1 MLQFSKR
8 RSICHWTPRYIIN
21 RLILMA
27 YERNNP
33 NSPWLTNSMV
43 DLLDTWLCSTDVG
56 LEFGSGRSTIWFA
69 KQVKHLI
76 SVEHDPEW
84 YAKVN
89 KQLHMLREPISERV
103 DYHLL
108 EVEKAKPET
117 SEYVKVLEEVKNE
130 SLDFCLVDGMARDYC
145 ALASIDKLKSGG
157 ILIIDN
163 VNWYWPREQK
173 SYSPNSRGMSDGFAS
188 PVWQECANRLK
199 YWRYVWTSN
208 GVTDTAFWV
217 KP

>member
-1 MLQFSKR
+1 MQKVKNMFSSFKH
-8 RSICHWTPRYIIN
+8 RSIRHWTPRYIIN
-21 RLILMA
+21 RLVLMN

-33 NSPWLTNSMV
+33 NSPWLTHFMV

-69 KQVKHLI
+69 KRVKHLI

-89 KQLHMLREPISERV
+89 KQLHMLGEPISERV
-103 DYHLL
+103 DYRLL
-108 EVEKAKPET
+108 QVEKAKPET
-117 SEYVKVLEEVKNE
+117 SEYVKVFEEIKNE

-163 VNWYWPREQK
+163 INWYWTQEPK
-173 SYSPNSRGMSDGFAS
+173 YYSPNSR
-188 PVWQECANRLK
+188 
-199 YWRYVWTSN
+199 
-208 GVTDTAFWV
+208 
-217 KP
+217 